1 MLLYNVHHYEQP
13 IRHYFK
19 KLFGFVFSWKNSIII
34 IKSTLTMSAEA
45 TKDLILHPQE
55 NTKIGSCFYKK
66 TKINVNKH
74 IKK

>member
-1 MLLYNVHHYEQP
+1 
-13 IRHYFK
+13 
-19 KLFGFVFSWKNSIII
+19 
-34 IKSTLTMSAEA
+34 MSAEA